1 MPEALPV
8 LKCKDSVDSSWV
20 SEVEGGGLCTLTSY
34 CLSSIGSK
42 MFMKDEVVHLEEN
55 SQL

>member
-1 MPEALPV
+1 MPEALPA